1 MTEDVLLGDAPGDP
15 GSGDLAYVHVM
26 LGRDLADD
34 G

>member
-1 MTEDVLLGDAPGDP
+1 VTEDVLLGDAAGDP
-15 GSGDLAYVHVM
+15 GSGDLADVDVV